1 MSISLDNTVDDHGGV
16 PDLARMHAEAL
27 GSLGARGIRGS
38 AGRSEATDI
47 TGASN
52 RVTVDIT
59 ASSLR
64 TGRATLAETENGTG
78 LLVGP
83 GLLDLYLSMERR
95 LRDRSQS
102 SEAS

>member
-27 GSLGARGIRGS
+27 GSLS
-38 AGRSEATDI
+38 AGRSESTVSTD
-47 TGASN
+47 ARN

-64 TGRATLAETENGTG
+64 TGRATLAETENGMG